1 MLTFSILVGVDK
13 ERRVRLVEWVEKFSF
28 DHLNKLFMITSNEKN
43 HQRLLFARN
52 LLAIIQEP
60 QPYILPIILRWL
72 PKVVVPGEHH
82 VLKDLPF
89 YEEAHKANAKA
100 R

>member
-1 MLTFSILVGVDK
+1 MLTLSILVGVDK
-13 ERRVRLVEWVEKFSF
+13 KRRVHLVEWVEKVSF